1 MGHDFSQKL
10 KLKTTMIIS
19 RKLLVT
25 LFLLTGITSLIL
37 LNRKIESP
45 VLQTTEASQAKRTET
60 HPVVAS
66 TFKSAFVFPAKN
78 DNTAPITRDILKTEM
93 PADPVQPGKTLELVN
108 SQQKEERVA
117 AIQQLGAYP
126 NQASETLLTQLL
138 ITDQEPDVRN
148 AAALSL
154 GIIDTP
160 EDSTLHALID
170 ALEDESEAVRFTA
183 LSTLENYIVQEEHS
197 EKANSIKFA
206 LENKA
211 LSSSVSNVIKEAIK
225 EILYL

>member
-1 MGHDFSQKL
+1 
-10 KLKTTMIIS
+10 MIIS

-25 LFLLTGITSLIL
+25 LFLLTGITSVIL
-37 LNRKIESP
+37 LNREIESP
-45 VLQTTEASQAKRTET
+45 SLQMTESTQVQSTDT
-60 HPVVAS
+60 HPAVAS
-66 TFKSAFVFPAKN
+66 KFKAVSVLPSEN
-78 DNTAPITRDILKTEM
+78 DKTAITTRDILKTELQDD
-93 PADPVQPGKTLELVN
+93 PAQPAKTLELIS

-117 AIQQLGAYP
+117 AIEQLGAYP
-126 NQASETLLTQLL
+126 DQASETLLTQLL
-138 ITDQEPDVRN
+138 TTDQEASVRN

-183 LSTLENYIVQEEHS
+183 LSTLENYILQEEHS
-197 EKANSIKFA
+197 EKATAIKFA
-206 LENKA
+206 LETKA
-211 LSSSVSNVIKEAIK
+211 LSTPDSNVIKEAIK

>member
-1 MGHDFSQKL
+1 
-10 KLKTTMIIS
+10 MIIS

-25 LFLLTGITSLIL
+25 LFLLTGITSVIL
-37 LNRKIESP
+37 LNREIESP
-45 VLQTTEASQAKRTET
+45 VLQATESTQAQSTDP
-60 HPVVAS
+60 HPAVAGK
-66 TFKSAFVFPAKN
+66 FKSVSVFPAKN
-78 DNTAPITRDILKTEM
+78 DSTAITTPDSLKTEVQEDD
-93 PADPVQPGKTLELVN
+93 PAQSAKTHELIN

-126 NQASETLLTQLL
+126 DQASETLLTQMLT
-138 ITDQEPDVRN
+138 TDQEPSVRN

-170 ALEDESEAVRFTA
+170 ALEDESEVVRFTA
-183 LSTLENYIVQEEHS
+183 LSTLENYILQEEEHS
-197 EKANSIKFA
+197 EKATAIKFA
-206 LENKA
+206 LESKA
-211 LSSSVSNVIKEAIK
+211 LNTPDSNVIKEAIK